1 MRARVRQSAGELLHE
16 EIAAQGRVERLR
28 AHSLVSKRR
37 VVSIPGEFA
46 VHLEGGNG
54 HRRLDEHLVGNG
66 EMIPRRVLHHEALRD
81 HALEQ
86 LQAERGRIEH
96 RRIEVPPEHS
106 AHAVLLLP
114 QRFAEFLLGD
124 LLPADARDFARARRS
139 RWVHCIPQNANGGTI
154 ISASTNCR
162 RRLCLLTKSNMV
174 S

>member
-1 MRARVRQSAGELLHE
+1 
-16 EIAAQGRVERLR
+16 
-28 AHSLVSKRR
+28 
-37 VVSIPGEFA
+37 
-46 VHLEGGNG
+46 
-54 HRRLDEHLVGNG
+54 
-66 EMIPRRVLHHEALRD
+66 MIPRRVLHHEALRD

-96 RRIEVPPEHS
+96 RRIEVPAEHS

-124 LLPADARDFARARRS
+124 LLPAHARDFARARRLALGPLY
-139 RWVHCIPQNANGGTI
+139 PQNANGGTI

-162 RRLCLLTKSNMV
+162 RRLCLVTKSNMV